1 MADTNHHGHAAP
13 ARTEGDGIEYKSLGV
28 SMIVLTIVTLACYL
42 IVWGFFLFME
52 HRSVTNDTVRNPL
65 AAPPVTPTIVDGRIV
80 SSNASPS
87 PLLVN
92 EPANLKKFRAHEVEM
107 LTTYGWVDQN
117 AGTVRVPVDVAKEL
131 VLKQG
136 LPVRA
141 GGQ

>member
-13 ARTEGDGIEYKSLGV
+13 ARTESDGIEYKSLGV
-28 SMIVLTIVTLACYL
+28 SMVVLAIVTLACYL
-42 IVWGFFLFME
+42 IVWGFYLFMD
-52 HRSVTNDTVRNPL
+52 HRSVTNDTARNPL
-65 AAPPVTPTIVDGRIV
+65 AAAPVTPTIVDGRIV

-87 PLLVN
+87 PLLVD
-92 EPANLKKFRAHEVEM
+92 EPANLKKFRDHELQM

-117 AGTVRVPVDVAKEL
+117 AGTMRVPVDVAKDL

>member
-28 SMIVLTIVTLACYL
+28 SMLVLTIVTLACYL
-42 IVWGFFLFME
+42 IVWGFYLFMD

-65 AAPPVTPTIVDGRIV
+65 AAPAVTPTIVDGRIV

-92 EPANLKKFRAHEVEM
+92 EPANLKKFRDHEVEM

-136 LPVRA
+136 FPVRA